1 MTQNEQINEHSEEQE
16 TLSPGKML
24 AQARKKMGLSELDVA
39 DRLNFR
45 KALVGEIEQDIFDT
59 SLPSTFN
66 RGYLKNYAKLVNLP
80 EAEVLASYEA
90 LNIVST
96 QDKQGS
102 PMQSFSKETEKQA
115 ENSRLML
122 LTYLILA
129 TLVGSSVIWWI
140 QDAKQSQKTE
150 AVDTSSTEA
159 QPTSVE
165 QPSLTTDV
173 DEQPE
178 NEIIDDA
185 NIAPLAETLKTT
197 TESHEKNIATDTDAE
212 QLSTELTQQADNAT
226 PNDVALANEPVV
238 QNSLSNM
245 DAEANDKQESLTPTD
260 EPLVSAQFTFSG
272 DCWVNIYDATGER
285 VAWGIKKTGY
295 VMNIS
300 GQAPFKVTLGKPELV
315 AIAFQGDNIDMS
327 QFSRGNIAKFTLPL
341 DAENQAE

>member
-1 MTQNEQINEHSEEQE
+1 MTQNESMETTTEETE
-16 TLSPGKML
+16 TLTPGKML

-39 DRLNFR
+39 ERLNFR

-80 EAEVLASYEA
+80 ESEVLASYEA
-90 LNIVST
+90 LNLDTT
-96 QDKQGS
+96 QDKQGT

-115 ENSRLML
+115 ENSRLMW

-129 TLVGSSVIWWI
+129 ALIGSSVIWWI
-140 QDAKQSQKTE
+140 QDAKQSQKT
-150 AVDTSSTEA
+150 AVADTTK
-159 QPTSVE
+159 VE
-165 QPSLTTDV
+165 QNSTVESSPVASNTEPML
-173 DEQPE
+173 EQV
-178 NEIIDDA
+178 IDDG
-185 NIAPLAETLKTT
+185 NVAPLSETLKTT
-197 TESHEKNIATDTDAE
+197 SEAAASNIDDTANGE
-212 QLSTELTQQADNAT
+212 GLEGELNQQPD
-226 PNDVALANEPVV
+226 EPVTEDV
-238 QNSLSNM
+238 QSTLPSTTQNNLISN
-245 DAEANDKQESLTPTD
+245 DETEHSEQTVSTPT
-260 EPLVSAQFTFSG
+260 EQPLSSAQFTFSG

-315 AIAFQGDNIDMS
+315 TINYQGDDIDMS